1 MWPSLGI
8 VIIATI
14 NSPGANRLVGSRV
27 TMAVRGANDLLVV
40 GTGTL
45 GSFAAQQWATSHAG
59 ARVVGETR
67 SETRHD
73 SLRKAGIEPRLR
85 GAGRVERFPN
95 VLISFSPGGNDDY
108 PGEVQAALDCWDGT
122 GACVLTSSGGVYAES
137 EGGVVR
143 EDSATETSSR
153 SARLLA
159 AERIVLARGGTVLR
173 LAGLYTPERGA
184 HNYWLSQ
191 ETIDQWGGGLIN
203 LLHYEDAASGSL
215 AAIRAK
221 LGAKILLLSDEEPLS
236 RSGIVE
242 AALKS
247 SLYEGK
253 SAPIFTQ
260 PAGPKGK
267 VYDVRLT
274 RSLIDW
280 SPKYPSFAACMA
292 SR

>member
-1 MWPSLGI
+1 MWPSLALA
-8 VIIATI
+8 VIAT
-14 NSPGANRLVGSRV
+14 NSPTRLSRV
-27 TMAVRGANDLLVV
+27 TMAARGANDLLVV

-45 GSFAAQQWATSHAG
+45 GSLAAQQWTTSHAG

-67 SETRHD
+67 SDARHAG
-73 SLRKAGIEPRLR
+73 LRAAGIEPRLR
-85 GAGRVERFPN
+85 GAGAAERFPN
-95 VLISFSPGGNDDY
+95 VLICFSPGGNDDY
-108 PGEVQAALDCWDGT
+108 PGEVQSALDCWDGS
-122 GACVLTSSGGVYAES
+122 GGCVLTSSGGVYAES

-143 EDSATETSSR
+143 EDSATEGSAR
-153 SARLLA
+153 SARLLD

-191 ETIDQWGGGLIN
+191 EKIDQWGGGLIN
-203 LLHYEDAASGSL
+203 LLHYEDAASGAV

-236 RSGIVE
+236 RSQIVE

-247 SLYEGK
+247 SLYAGK
-253 SAPIFTQ
+253 RPPTFTQ

-274 RSLIDW
+274 RSLIEW
-280 SPKYPSFAACMA
+280 TPKYPSFGGCMA